1 MRVLEAKQMSLI
13 LGTDILSD
21 AGDHLRVVETRRDGK
36 HSFLTVEV
44 GPLHSGIQ
52 FALPLLRANE
62 EEMEFAA
69 ALSVLPEWQPE
80 SIWASS

>member
-1 MRVLEAKQMSLI
+1 MSLI

-21 AGDHLRVVETRRDGK
+21 AGDHLRVVKARRDGK
-36 HSFLTVEV
+36 HSFLTIEFVL
-44 GPLHSGIQ
+44 LHSGIQ
-52 FALPLLRANE
+52 FALPLLRANKE
-62 EEMEFAA
+62 EFEFAA